1 MQRFDIFWFGNKDV
15 MWLEA
20 VDTLEIAKAHIKQL
34 PPSSSGSYGVM
45 DLRNGKRISF
55 ETGDDKRTNLFG
67 LVNISH
73 GRETTGVFQQ
83 RLYEI
88 RKS

>member
-15 MWLEA
+15 RWVEA

-34 PPSSSGSYGVM
+34 PQSSSGSYGVM

-55 ETGDDKRTNLFG
+55 ETGDDKRN
-67 LVNISH
+67 
-73 GRETTGVFQQ
+73 
-83 RLYEI
+83 
-88 RKS
+88 

>member
-34 PPSSSGSYGVM
+34 P
-45 DLRNGKRISF
+45 
-55 ETGDDKRTNLFG
+55 
-67 LVNISH
+67 
-73 GRETTGVFQQ
+73 
-83 RLYEI
+83 
-88 RKS
+88 

>member
-55 ETGDDKRTNLFG
+55 ETGDDKRTSLFG